1 MARKLFCQLS
11 PLCYQISLRKEYLL
25 RDIKHANPKL
35 HFARTLCPDNPLP
48 CLWKGHLSPVMRQL
62 HGVDLQLQRNKAQNL
77 KLAAEKINGVII
89 YPGEIFSFWEL
100 VGPPTAKNGYQ
111 EGLTIGRTSQG
122 GFLGSA
128 PGGGLCQLANMIH
141 WLILNSPLEV
151 TELHHHSDALFPDER
166 RRVPFGTGTS
176 VFYKNIDYQ
185 FRNTGSEPVQLLLWL
200 TETDLCGELRSTKP
214 SPFRYRIVEEDH
226 HFRREGEHWFRCS
239 KIYRETYD
247 QQRNLVERQLIL
259 DNHSCVMYDPAL
271 IPPDQ
276 IREG

>member
-100 VGPPTAKNGYQ
+100 VGPPTTKKR
-111 EGLTIGRTSQG
+111 LSGRPYDWPNLPRRIFRKRSGRWSVPAGKYDSLAGSQQPLG
-122 GFLGSA
+122 GNRAAS
-128 PGGGLCQLANMIH
+128 
-141 WLILNSPLEV
+141 
-151 TELHHHSDALFPDER
+151 
-166 RRVPFGTGTS
+166 PFGCS
-176 VFYKNIDYQ
+176 VS
-185 FRNTGSEPVQLLLWL
+185 G
-200 TETDLCGELRSTKP
+200 
-214 SPFRYRIVEEDH
+214 
-226 HFRREGEHWFRCS
+226 
-239 KIYRETYD
+239 
-247 QQRNLVERQLIL
+247 
-259 DNHSCVMYDPAL
+259 
-271 IPPDQ
+271 
-276 IREG
+276 